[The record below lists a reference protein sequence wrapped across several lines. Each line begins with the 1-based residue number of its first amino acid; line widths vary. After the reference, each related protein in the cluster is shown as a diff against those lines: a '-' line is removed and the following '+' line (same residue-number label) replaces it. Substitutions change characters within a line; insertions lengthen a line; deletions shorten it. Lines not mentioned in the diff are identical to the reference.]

1 MKCFLKIF
9 TFLILL
15 CSGIEI
21 NAQVFRLT
29 PPPGEKKVKLK
40 HRFSS
45 IDTTFLDWQIEKGTE
60 INAENGIVWQKL
72 KENQGFSFSAIAGE
86 TLGMMSVEYKYDNG
100 RASGSILHLDIFGT
114 DGSEIASGS
123 LSHSKGISLIGIT
136 TYGTSYY
143 LSYEKNISSG
153 NRDLYLAKFSNE
165 AALIWETK
173 VGQRFGTSGAGL
185 LKTNEDG
192 DILLF
197 TQMYD
202 KVSFDI
208 LNPKG
213 EIIDRKM
220 IPFINE
226 FSPASFI
233 FNKKGNIVALG
244 SSRKYVNRETISSL
258 VVFELDK
265 QYDLVRYR
273 EFGSKYVDLGLD
285 VIQGDDGYYYILANS
300 ENLKAPYGMRS
311 NYSTVAKLDEEFKI
325 QKVKRIENKSTGLS
339 LRLAWLSQNRLI
351 FFQRSGERGYGF
363 HLFELD
369 TNLELGKFYN
379 VKGHFLNPNTFI
391 VNDKGSLFLGG
402 GSSKSWLI
410 CVQFN

>member
-1 MKCFLKIF
+1 
-9 TFLILL
+9 
-15 CSGIEI
+15 
-21 NAQVFRLT
+21 
-29 PPPGEKKVKLK
+29 
-40 HRFSS
+40 
-45 IDTTFLDWQIEKGTE
+45 
-60 INAENGIVWQKL
+60 
-72 KENQGFSFSAIAGE
+72 
-86 TLGMMSVEYKYDNG
+86 
-100 RASGSILHLDIFGT
+100 
-114 DGSEIASGS
+114 
-123 LSHSKGISLIGIT
+123 
-136 TYGTSYY
+136 
-143 LSYEKNISSG
+143 
-153 NRDLYLAKFSNE
+153 
-165 AALIWETK
+165 
-173 VGQRFGTSGAGL
+173 
-185 LKTNEDG
+185 
-192 DILLF
+192 
-197 TQMYD
+197 
-202 KVSFDI
+202 
-208 LNPKG
+208 
-213 EIIDRKM
+213 
-220 IPFINE
+220 
-226 FSPASFI
+226 
-233 FNKKGNIVALG
+233 
-244 SSRKYVNRETISSL
+244 L